1 MPKITINYR
10 MKADITA
17 PSVEA
22 AIDKFKTLRLD
33 RQYKS
38 GNTECNLEFVEVI
51 DIEDEDGEEIM
62 DKDDDL
68 WRQALEEMKG

>member
-10 MKADITA
+10 MRAEITA

-22 AIDKFKTLRLD
+22 AIDKFETLRLD

-51 DIEDEDGEEIM
+51 NIEDEDGKEIM
-62 DKDDDL
+62 EKDDDL
-68 WRQALEEMKG
+68 LEQAFEEMKE

>member
-1 MPKITINYR
+1 

-22 AIDKFKTLRLD
+22 AIDKFETLRLD

-51 DIEDEDGEEIM
+51 DIEDEDGREIVE
-62 DKDDDL
+62 KDDDL
-68 WRQALEEMKG
+68 LEQALENEK